1 MTGVVTPK
9 LVLPPPPKGAKGMTK
24 SRKNGQT
31 QKTRVQGSAAR
42 SGRIAKRNPRTRKS
56 KTRQRPTVKDALT
69 RHGFNAFHP
78 LHVPLPVPTGPY
90 TVIRTRRTY
99 NSSERLSL
107 FGTFDTKSAN
117 GTDWTNYVGISR
129 GAAAMATGIG
139 SGTWNYITVP
149 IPFSDGNAAGMVEV
163 VPAAVSVQVVNPQS
177 LTSASG
183 TYYFGKLKS
192 TLSQPAAGET
202 RTTTQFADALLSFS
216 NPKVV
221 SGAKLAM
228 TPMQLDAAPGN
239 LSELANFDSIS
250 VGTDSAGAWGPT
262 NDFAAFK
269 PVYVYNPSGT
279 ELTYTVCV
287 EWRVRLD
294 PFNPMHSSQTTYKP
308 VDHGVWHAIADAANN
323 TTVEE
328 AGIAGAA
335 GYMMSGGAG
344 EGFLAGAVDWL
355 SSAAIAALPELEA
368 AAPLLLL

>member
-1 MTGVVTPK
+1 
-9 LVLPPPPKGAKGMTK
+9 MTK

-31 QKTRVQGSAAR
+31 QKPRVQAGAPR
-42 SGRIAKRNPRTRKS
+42 SGRIAKRKSRARKS
-56 KTRQRPTVKDALT
+56 QGRSRPTVKEALT

-90 TVIRTRRTY
+90 TVVRTRRTY
-99 NSSERLSL
+99 NSTERLSL
-107 FGTFDTKSAN
+107 FGTMDTKSST

-129 GAAAMATGIG
+129 GAAAWGTAIG
-139 SGTWNYITVP
+139 TGTWNYITVP
-149 IPFSDGNAAGMVEV
+149 TPFSDGNAGGMVEV

-192 TLSQPAAGET
+192 TLSQPAAT
-202 RTTTQFADALLSFS
+202 DLRTTAQFADALLSFS

-228 TPMQLDAAPGN
+228 TQMQLDAAPGN

-250 VGTDSAGAWGPT
+250 IGPDVAATWGPV

-269 PVYVYNPSGT
+269 PVYVYNPSGV
-279 ELTYTVCV
+279 ELTYTICV

-294 PFNPMHSSQTTYKP
+294 PFNPMHGSQTSYKP
-308 VDHGVWHAIADAANN
+308 VDHSVWHAIADAANN

-328 AGIAGAA
+328 AGVAGAA

-344 EGFLAGAVDWL
+344 EGFLAGAMDWL